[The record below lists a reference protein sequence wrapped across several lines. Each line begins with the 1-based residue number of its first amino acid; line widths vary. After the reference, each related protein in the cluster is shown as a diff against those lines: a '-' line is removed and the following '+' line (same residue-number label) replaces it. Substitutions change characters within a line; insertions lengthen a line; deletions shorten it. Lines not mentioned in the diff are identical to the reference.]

1 LRVHS
6 HAVLKSLH
14 FSALVLATMPILDP
28 ATLSQPLPAA
38 TFHYLQALLQQTAKE
53 LDALFFSDATVLSE
67 STAPS
72 ELTRFTLVISP
83 SFSALLLADSQPPHE
98 VYQVKLTF
106 APDAIAAFLTQLL
119 AQLLTARSREDDCT
133 ALRQAQALLQPND
146 PQVQSAFTAQLLA
159 VLTAPIVT
167 APAFQRTQDLLQQI
181 EQERLLNQVT
191 NQICQSLELPV
202 ILQTAVEQA
211 RQFLAADRL
220 VIYRL
225 DRPLVKAARSEERQD
240 QNGSVIYESRASEAI
255 PSVLKFSEAHCFVQT
270 LQYHSGQQVL
280 AIAVRDVE
288 TRYAKSPCLLSF
300 LQQAQ
305 VRSKLVVP
313 LIVGDRLWGLL
324 IAHQCLERRHW
335 QESEQRFLHQIAER
349 LAIGISQAQLYAEVQ
364 QQKQTL
370 EQRVIERTQAL
381 RDMVLAA
388 QTANRAKS
396 EFLASVSHELR
407 TPLTCIIGMSA
418 TLQRWSASS
427 LSDRQQGFLQ
437 TIHSSGEQLLS
448 MINDILDLS
457 QAEAGKVA
465 LNLEAF
471 SLSRLARQALKTFT
485 KQAALNQVEL
495 RLDLRVDPKRDRFVA
510 DPRRL
515 RQILFNLIN
524 NAIKFT
530 PAGGEVM
537 LRVFVEENTAIFQ
550 VKDTGIGISELQLPL
565 LFQSFCQLDAG
576 YQRQY
581 AGTGL
586 GLALTKQLVD
596 LQGGAIEVESIER
609 LGSVFTVRIPM
620 QQRSAPETADNKT
633 ADGETADAIACN
645 PTATPSGIST
655 DRPRGRIVLVE
666 PNEETANLICDVLT
680 AAGYQLIW
688 LLEGSSAISQIEA
701 LRPIA
706 VIIDTHLPD
715 LDGYSLIQRLRQN
728 PITKRLKIVALLPSG
743 GDRPSAVQNSGADL
757 RIDPVAD
764 GSIAL
769 LAGADASVAQP
780 IRPDRLLQAV
790 ISLTMPD

>member
-1 LRVHS
+1 
-6 HAVLKSLH
+6 
-14 FSALVLATMPILDP
+14 MPIPDP

-38 TFHYLQALLQQTAKE
+38 TFHHLQALLQQTAEE
-53 LDALFFSDATVLSE
+53 LEALIFSDTTVFQDSPVLSK
-67 STAPS
+67 SN
-72 ELTRFTLVISP
+72 RFTLIVSA
-83 SFSALLLADSQPPHE
+83 SFSALLLANSQPPYE
-98 VYQVKLTF
+98 AYQVELTF
-106 APDAIAAFLTQLL
+106 VPDAIATFLTQI
-119 AQLLTARSREDDCT
+119 QEQGSDRT
-133 ALRQAQALLQPND
+133 ALRQAQSLLQPND
-146 PQVQSAFTAQLLA
+146 PQVQSAFTARLLS
-159 VLTAPIVT
+159 VLTAPSFPES
-167 APAFQRTQDLLQQI
+167 ALQTQNLLQQI

-202 ILQTAVEQA
+202 ILQTAVDQA

-225 DRPLVKAARSEERQD
+225 DQLQLTTVAAAVSEQP
-240 QNGSVIYESRASEAI
+240 QGGSVIYESIASVAV
-255 PSVLKFSEAHCFVQT
+255 PSVLKFSEAHCFIQT
-270 LQYHSGQQVL
+270 LQQGVQPVL
-280 AIAVRDVE
+280 AIAVSDVE
-288 TRYAKSPCLLSF
+288 ARYAKAPCLLSF

-324 IAHQCLERRHW
+324 IAHQCFELRHW
-335 QESEQRFLHQIAER
+335 QDNEQRFLHQIAER

-370 EQRVIERTQAL
+370 EQRVIERTQEL
-381 RDMVLAA
+381 RDTVMAA
-388 QTANRAKS
+388 QAANRAKS

-418 TLQRWSASS
+418 TLQRWSSNS

-457 QAEAGKVA
+457 QAEASKVA
-465 LNLEAF
+465 LNLQTF
-471 SLSRLARQALKTFT
+471 SLSRLARQTLKTFARQT
-485 KQAALNQVEL
+485 ALNQVEL
-495 RLDLRVDPKRDRFVA
+495 QLDVRVDPTRDRFIA

-524 NAIKFT
+524 NAVKFT

-550 VKDTGIGISELQLPL
+550 VKDTGIGISEPQLPL
-565 LFQSFCQLDAG
+565 LFQNFCQLDAG

-586 GLALTKQLVD
+586 GLALTKQLID
-596 LQGGAIEVESIER
+596 LHGGSIEVESIER

-620 QQRSAPETADNKT
+620 QQMASSRKT
-633 ADGETADAIACN
+633 AEGKPVKLSNALL
-645 PTATPSGIST
+645 S
-655 DRPRGRIVLVE
+655 DRPRGRLVLVE

-688 LLEGSSAISQIEA
+688 LLEGSSAINQIEA

-706 VIIDTHLPD
+706 VIIDTQLPD

-728 PITKRLKIVALLPSG
+728 PITKRLKVIALAPS
-743 GDRPSAVQNSGADL
+743 DRPTPSDSDL
-757 RIDPVAD
+757 DSPTNL
-764 GSIAL
+764 SIAL
-769 LAGADASVAQP
+769 LAGADESVPQP
-780 IRPDRLLQAV
+780 IRPDRLLQVV
-790 ISLTMPD
+790 ISLTLPDL